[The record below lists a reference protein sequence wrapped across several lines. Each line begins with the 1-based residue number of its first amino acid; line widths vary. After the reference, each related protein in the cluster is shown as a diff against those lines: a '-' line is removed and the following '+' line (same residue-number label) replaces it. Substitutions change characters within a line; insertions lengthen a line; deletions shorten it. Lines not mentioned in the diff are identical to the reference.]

1 MFYTTPDF
9 GMSTSH
15 LQECMHKNITD
26 KWYLNGTSWL
36 NNTLSLTWGALVVCT
51 VLNCSTCCGCQSMVG
66 KARCDT
72 HWRVHVWLSRWG
84 NSHYIG
90 ERGCLSLDWPL
101 IQFLSWSNRTH
112 ARSGDPAAGCAEL
125 PLKPD
130 SWNKTTWR
138 CKGVSSSDPWPIL
151 AWEHRRATSC
161 VSRVSNIHMSDSW
174 CIDSR

>member
-1 MFYTTPDF
+1 MFYTSTPDF

-26 KWYLNGTSWL
+26 KWYLNRTSWL
-36 NNTLSLTWGALVVCT
+36 NNTLSLTWLVVCT

-72 HWRVHVWLSRWG
+72 HWRVHVWLSHWG

-101 IQFLSWSNRTH
+101 IQILSWSNRTH
-112 ARSGDPAAGCAEL
+112 ARSGDPAAGWAEL
-125 PLKPD
+125 SCLWNQTAETRQPEGARGSAAVTPD
-130 SWNKTTWR
+130 PYWHENTVGLHHVFQEYQIFKWVTH
-138 CKGVSSSDPWPIL
+138 GV
-151 AWEHRRATSC
+151 
-161 VSRVSNIHMSDSW
+161 
-174 CIDSR
+174 